1 MAWDKLFASTI
12 EQSELQGTTQGT
24 TQGAFEGT
32 TQGTTQGAL
41 ESTTQGT
48 TQGALEG
55 TIPRTFEGTT
65 QGEMFAKPMEALALE
80 PEFRR
85 DVPGCPEA
93 LVTGEPFDKADK
105 MDFKQGDNPFSAS
118 GNCGLVSI
126 ANTLSRG
133 GFQVSENDVTGYAI
147 SSGQCV
153 FDPHGPASENG
164 GTDAVMRKN
173 ILAHFGVPSRIVSPE
188 NGGNPEQIADAIDEG
203 KGVLIGVNAGILWN
217 NPNYVDT
224 YLGLPASNHCIS
236 VTGAVRD
243 ANTGELK
250 GFYIADSGRGLPEDA
265 NRYLTLEEFNDVY
278 TNVVGSEANITTKPI
293 LEG

>member
-1 MAWDKLFASTI
+1 MAWSEFLADITENK
-12 EQSELQGTTQGT
+12 ELQKATEVMNQE
-24 TQGAFEGT
+24 AFEKT
-32 TQGTTQGAL
+32 T
-41 ESTTQGT
+41 
-48 TQGALEG
+48 
-55 TIPRTFEGTT
+55 PRELLS
-65 QGEMFAKPMEALALE
+65 KPMEALAME

-93 LVTGEPFDKADK
+93 LVTGSPFDNADK
-105 MDFKQGDNPFSAS
+105 MDFNQGDNPFSAS

-147 SSGQCV
+147 NSGQCV
-153 FDPHGPASENG
+153 FDPNGPASENG

-173 ILAHFGVPSRIVSPE
+173 ILAHFGVPSCIAGPR
-188 NGGNPEQIADAIDEG
+188 NGGNPEQLADAIDEG

-217 NPNYVDT
+217 DADYVDT
-224 YLGLPASNHCIS
+224 FLGMPKANHCIS

-250 GFYIADSGRGLPEDA
+250 GFYVADSGRGLPGDA
-265 NRYLTLEEFNDVY
+265 NRYLTLEEFNDAY
-278 TNVVGSEANITTKPI
+278 TNVMGSEANITTKPI